1 MQLSYS
7 NNIFCEIAGKI
18 HLLLTPRKTDGRVPG
33 QQGTPAT
40 CNLTYWEVCQ
50 QTYVQTLLAS
60 FGLVIG
66 QKFRCWGGGGQFS
79 DWFIG
84 LKIK

>member
-18 HLLLTPRKTDGRVPG
+18 HLLLTPRKTDGRVHG

-40 CNLTYWEVCQ
+40 CNLQ
-50 QTYVQTLLAS
+50 PDLLGS
-60 FGLVIG
+60 FPADVRPDIT
-66 QKFRCWGGGGQFS
+66 GQFWS
-79 DWFIG
+79 GHKANIQVLGVGGSFLTG
-84 LKIK
+84 LSVLK